1 MESRHRSCRRRRSAG
16 GFSLIELAIGLVI
29 VALTVSGLL
38 ALTVTQSATQKECD
52 TERLL
57 AQARQALLGFAAING
72 RLPCPAQPAL
82 ASGAPGAGQERPP
95 TPAGCSGGPV
105 GVLPWATLGL
115 PELDAWGRR
124 FTYRVSALHSRTVV
138 ARPPAQYGCAV
149 PPTAAP
155 TQAAFALCSPGDNE
169 VRVGAAGAALVSS
182 APAVIVDHGPNG
194 AGARL
199 PTGAALAASADPDEQ
214 ENHDGDA
221 IFVERTP
228 TAVFDDRV
236 VWVPASLLAQSMLQA
251 GRLP

>member
-1 MESRHRSCRRRRSAG
+1 M
-16 GFSLIELAIGLVI
+16 I

-38 ALTVTQSATQKECD
+38 MLTVTQSATQKERD

-72 RLPCPAQPAL
+72 RLPCPAQPGL
-82 ASGAPGAGQERPP
+82 ATGAPGAGLERPP
-95 TPAGCSGGPV
+95 TAAGCTGGQL
-105 GVLPWATLGL
+105 GVLPWATVGL

-124 FTYRVSALHSRTVV
+124 FTYRVSALHSRTVI
-138 ARPPAQYGCAV
+138 ARPPVQYGCTVPPAV
-149 PPTAAP
+149 PP

-169 VRVGAAGAALVSS
+169 VRVSAAGSALVSG
-182 APAVIVDHGPNG
+182 APAVIVSHGPNG

-199 PTGAALAASADPDEQ
+199 PSSAALAASIDPDEQ

-228 TAVFDDRV
+228 TAAFDDRL
-236 VWVPASLLAQSMLQA
+236 VWVPTSLLAQSMLQA